1 MLLSVVIPVYNA
13 ASYLQ
18 RCVKSVCN
26 QTYQEIEIILVNDG
40 SNDNS
45 GALCDELA
53 QKDTRIRV
61 VHQKNSGSS
70 AARNAGIQCAKGD
83 YIVFLDA
90 DDYFTPEAFLAF
102 DKYVEKDF
110 DIVYF
115 KTDSIN
121 LNDGTRSNRHNRIN
135 PLIQSFFTDGNEDI
149 LRYRFV
155 NPIAKMLR
163 TEFVIGGGF
172 QFDEILVSN
181 DVWFS
186 IMTGHS
192 AKKITADDAVVYM
205 ITAGDSGSSLTK
217 KRTKENWFTR
227 YKVMVK
233 VNTFLKSIGKYQYRI
248 ILKGALRIAWK
259 EFGFK
264 EFLRF
269 LKYAYDNKVGIL

>member
-1 MLLSVVIPVYNA
+1 MSVINYSIIVPYHDKFDLFVKAVESIPDREDIQIIIADNA
-13 ASYLQ
+13 TEPLFKEQIPSKSKATITYTIASPT
-18 RCVKSVCN
+18 K
-26 QTYQEIEIILVNDG
+26 
-40 SNDNS
+40 
-45 GALCDELA
+45 GA
-53 QKDTRIRV
+53 
-61 VHQKNSGSS
+61 G
-70 AARNAGIQCAKGD
+70 AARNVGLKHVEGKCIL
-83 YIVFLDA
+83 FLDA